1 LTEKPAAAAVAHT
14 LVFFFQLISLNV
26 AINSYDNAL
35 LTLLVS
41 NQIVEIKGCA
51 SKILPERPFQGST

>member
-1 LTEKPAAAAVAHT
+1 MAHT

-41 NQIVEIKGCA
+41 NQIVEIKGC
-51 SKILPERPFQGST
+51 SS